1 MIRIGRITWLL
12 LALAFAATPA
22 HAQADGGRTLPG
34 INATGLGTTQAD
46 TTGGP
51 DLSGERNQEY
61 GDGESNS
68 PGEGQGDGQDD
79 GGPHIVQRQF
89 DHKEQVITGSVIM
102 VCLTVMLV
110 TMNNYNTR
118 Y

>member
-51 DLSGERNQEY
+51 DLSGERSREY
-61 GDGESNS
+61 GNEEST
-68 PGEGQGDGQDD
+68 PTGDAEGDGR
-79 GGPHIVQRQF
+79 PHIVQRQF

>member
-1 MIRIGRITWLL
+1 LSRNGHIALFALL
-12 LALAFAATPA
+12 FALALAATPA
-22 HAQADGGRTLPG
+22 HAQSDGGKTLPG
-34 INATGLGTTQAD
+34 ISATGLGTTQAD

-61 GDGESNS
+61 GDEESTE
-68 PGEGQGDGQDD
+68 PGDEQGDGR
-79 GGPHIVQRQF
+79 PHIVQRQF